1 MYNALISG
9 LEDYTTDERGD
20 VGSWVRIAAI
30 QGLTSV
36 SVTLLTLAKS
46 ENSYIEYIPANL
58 YQKAVA
64 GILTQGVGR
73 LDNVRQR
80 AGDSILSLLECP
92 LPAVNDPNPW
102 KFYGENLFKELLLR

>member
-20 VGSWVRIAAI
+20 VGSWVRIASI

-46 ENSYIEYIPANL
+46 ENTYIEYIPANL

-73 LDNVRQR
+73 LDNVRQH
-80 AGDSILSLLECP
+80 AGDSILHLLECP
-92 LPAVNDPNPW
+92 LPAVDDPNPW
-102 KFYGENLFKELLLR
+102 RFHGENLFKELLLR